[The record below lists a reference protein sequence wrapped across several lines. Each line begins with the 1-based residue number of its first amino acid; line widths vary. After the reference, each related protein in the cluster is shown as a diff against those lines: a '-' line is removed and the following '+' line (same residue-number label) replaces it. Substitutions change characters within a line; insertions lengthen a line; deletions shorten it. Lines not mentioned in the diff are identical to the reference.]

1 MDRDHRR
8 SRETAPRVF
17 AFAMATL
24 CAVGCGIITIVP
36 VDESRFSPTAIRFA
50 KEHAPYA
57 SHDVIFSHGLDA
69 HAAEPCATC
78 HFETASEET
87 TGVPPKAMTR
97 NVARPSM
104 ATCFKCHDGT
114 AVSNDC
120 ILCHL
125 TNRKDR
131 KPEFHDGL
139 WPRHHKEMAER
150 EAYKCSLCHLQNDC
164 SGCHN
169 ERKPISHTPRFERSS
184 HGRLATHDR
193 RACATCHETAF
204 CENCHMQPPPDH
216 TVAFRTGGG
225 HKQAALVRGGRSCTV
240 CHGFQDVC
248 AECHR

>member
-1 MDRDHRR
+1 MDREVRHSGD
-8 SRETAPRVF
+8 SAPQAF
-17 AFAMATL
+17 AFAAVAL
-24 CAVGCGIITIVP
+24 CAVGCGIITMVP
-36 VDESRFSPTAIRFA
+36 VDPSGWASATLRFA

-57 SHDVIFSHGLDA
+57 TKDLVFSHGVEA
-69 HAAEPCATC
+69 HAAEPCGTC
-78 HFETASEET
+78 HFDTASEET
-87 TGVPPKAMTR
+87 TGIPPAALTR

-104 ATCFKCHDGT
+104 AACFKCHDGQ

-120 ILCHL
+120 ILCHV

-131 KPEFHDGL
+131 KPGFHDGL

-150 EAYKCSLCHLQNDC
+150 EAYKCSLCHIQDDC
-164 SGCHN
+164 KGCHS
-169 ERKPISHTPRFERSS
+169 ERKPLSHTPRFERST

-193 RACATCHETAF
+193 RTCSTCHETAF

-216 TVAFRTGGG
+216 TAAWRGGG

-240 CHGFQDVC
+240 CHRFEDVC